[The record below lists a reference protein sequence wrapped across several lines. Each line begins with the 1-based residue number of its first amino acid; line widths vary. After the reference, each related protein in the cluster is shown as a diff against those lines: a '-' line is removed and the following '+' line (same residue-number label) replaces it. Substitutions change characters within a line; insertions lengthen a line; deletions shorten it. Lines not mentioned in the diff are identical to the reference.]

1 MCWQGSMS
9 FNSVCTPGG
18 STQASCACVSSLG
31 SDSRDQNNMRT
42 SRDTIKT
49 SERPRQD
56 SLGYITRGEVCYER
70 RQAFC
75 ALSLSNTTMA
85 NALVSHRVA
94 LWCCWAQLAV
104 WAAMETEREP
114 TRSLQLCFQI
124 KGKLKAPANFVTFF
138 FLVWK
143 WAHTLTEA
151 TSQRQERMRGKDWVS
166 KQETV
171 RGRWKKKGVSSV
183 HVYWWLPSIW
193 AKDRKCVSSCL
204 IMLEQQKLK
213 DRHGVGAVFDRSACF
228 NCFAGVLNEEVRSWT
243 CLIPRV

>member
-1 MCWQGSMS
+1 MKCVGKDPCPSTPYVPLAAPPKPAV
-9 FNSVCTPGG
+9 SVWAHWALTAGIKTTCERAVTP
-18 STQASCACVSSLG
+18 T
-31 SDSRDQNNMRT
+31 
-42 SRDTIKT
+42 TIKT
-49 SERPRQD
+49 SERPRHD

-104 WAAMETEREP
+104 WAAVETEREP

-138 FLVWK
+138 FFFGGVWK
-143 WAHTLTEA
+143 WAHTLAQA
-151 TSQRQERMRGKDWVS
+151 TSQRQERMRGKGRVS

-171 RGRWKKKGVSSV
+171 RGRWKKKKKARAVCMCIDGYLPYGPKTGN
-183 HVYWWLPSIW
+183 VYLPVW
-193 AKDRKCVSSCL
+193 
-204 IMLEQQKLK
+204 
-213 DRHGVGAVFDRSACF
+213 
-228 NCFAGVLNEEVRSWT
+228 
-243 CLIPRV
+243 